1 MAAIKITFEQL
12 PDAVSQISQDLAE
25 LKKLLITL
33 RGNYSPQKDQ
43 WFDLDELV
51 TYDPEKRSKDTFYGY
66 VHFRKIPYHK
76 SGKKLIFLKSE
87 VDAWLASGRRK
98 TDIERQDD
106 AINRMAEINERRTR

>member
-1 MAAIKITFEQL
+1 MKITFEQL
-12 PDAVSQISQDLAE
+12 PDAVSQISQDIAE
-25 LKKLLITL
+25 LKQLLIII
-33 RGNYSPQKDQ
+33 RGNFPNQKEQ

-98 TDIERQDD
+98 TDKERQAE